1 MEMRMKNIVLLIG
14 LLGYASGIIGQSFTS
29 FFTGNSTDAQVQAQ
43 GGICLMGG
51 ASEDDEAMKWFLNRA
66 AGGDVLVLRT
76 SGSDGYNSYF
86 FSELGVT
93 LNSVETIVCHSP
105 NCADETYL
113 QDRVKQ
119 AEAIWFAGGDQWTYV
134 SYWRNTAID
143 SLINKGIQERNLVVG
158 GTSAGMAIQG
168 NAYFSAENG
177 TVTSA
182 TALSNPY
189 APSVTVDATPFI
201 QHAHLAQTL
210 TDTHFDNP
218 DRRGRLTVFL
228 ARLHT
233 DLGWSAKAIACD
245 EYTAVCIDE
254 HGMARVFGGHPAYD
268 DNAFFL
274 RANCAIPQN
283 QPETISSGVPLTWN
297 HAGQALS
304 VCRMKGTSTGS
315 ATFSLTDWEAVSG
328 GEWLYWFAENG
339 VLNETAGE
347 QPECST
353 SHLAN
358 FTEVNVQIYPNP
370 VRNEPVTVRSNTM
383 IQKVRV
389 MNVLGQ
395 VIVEKEVHAFETTLM
410 DIPKEGGAIFL
421 EIETGQ
427 ERMVRK
433 LITQP

>member
-1 MEMRMKNIVLLIG
+1 MIKRILVLLWVG
-14 LLGYASGIIGQSFTS
+14 WGMFHADAQTYTS
-29 FFTGNSTDAQVQAQ
+29 YFSGNSTDAQVQAQ

-86 FSELGVT
+86 YSELGVT
-93 LNSVETIVCHSP
+93 LNSVETIVCHNA
-105 NCADETYL
+105 NCANETYIH
-113 QDRVKQ
+113 DKIKQ

-182 TALSNPY
+182 TALSNPF
-189 APSVTVDATPFI
+189 ASSVTVDATPFI
-201 QHAHLAQTL
+201 QHPYLVNTI

-218 DRRGRLTVFL
+218 DRKGRLSVFL

-254 HGMARVFGGHPAYD
+254 QGMARVFGGHPAYD
-268 DNAFFL
+268 DNAFFV

-283 QPETISSGVPLTWN
+283 QPETITSGLPLTWN
-297 HAGQALS
+297 QAGQALS

-315 ATFSLTDWEAVSG
+315 ATFSLADWEAVSG
-328 GEWLYWFAENG
+328 GEWFYWSVVNG
-339 VLNETAGE
+339 VLSETVGV
-347 QPECST
+347 QPECTNAGIS
-353 SHLAN
+353 SIAPNNL
-358 FTEVNVQIYPNP
+358 QIYPNP
-370 VRNEPVTVRSNTM
+370 VYNEMVTVSSSTIIHR
-383 IQKVRV
+383 VRAV
-389 MNVLGQ
+389 NFLGQ
-395 VIVEKEVHAFETTLM
+395 VIMESEVNAFETTLT
-410 DIPKEGGAIFL
+410 DIPKEGGAILL
-421 EIETGQ
+421 EIETAQ
-427 ERMVRK
+427 ERIVRK